1 MNQMQDWNA
10 FRDAL
15 GARVGEFAELNPEAM
30 RGIQTIEKS
39 AEQTARL
46 EPKVRSMIALA
57 VAVTTRCDGCIAMHT
72 KKTVEAGATREE
84 IAEALGVAILL
95 NAGAALTYT
104 ARVFD
109 AIDNLPSA

>member
-57 VAVTTRCDGCIAMHT
+57 VAVTLVGWVALLKGLSLLFVPPQIMANAYKSMGLERYFHLWMGVVLVLGLWIAL
-72 KKTVEAGATREE
+72 KAFAG
-84 IAEALGVAILL
+84 
-95 NAGAALTYT
+95 
-104 ARVFD
+104 
-109 AIDNLPSA
+109 